1 MKVRMNLQTQR
12 QVIQMKRSRVNVT
25 SGSYP
30 LTFFLTYLK
39 NYNSRLNR
47 VVKNLNPA
55 RVNDN
60 KQAIRDKVAKD
71 PALSLLWAYAIFNS
85 VNERGTKL
93 LTLRFHDLHTFRDIA
108 KAWYLSPERI
118 RQLQYAY
125 IVKLQKKDYL
135 IAVTHFLNLTSHTPT
150 DDEIRNAMIAL
161 FGEHEKTIDYYN
173 QFHFND
179 LFNLDIKTQAEL
191 DEYIRKE

>member
-1 MKVRMNLQTQR
+1 M
-12 QVIQMKRSRVNVT
+12 MKRSRVNVT

-47 VVKNLNPA
+47 IVKNLNPT
-55 RVNDN
+55 RVKDN
-60 KQAIRDKVAKD
+60 KQAIRNKVAND

-93 LTLRFHDLHTFRDIA
+93 LTLRFHDMHTFRAIA

-125 IVKLQKKDYL
+125 IEKLQKKDYL
-135 IAVTHFLNLTSHTPT
+135 IVITHFLNMTHHVPT
-150 DDEIRNAMIAL
+150 DDEIQKAMIAL
-161 FGEHEKTIDYYN
+161 FGEHEPTIDYYN
-173 QFHFND
+173 QFHFNE
-179 LFNLDIKTQAEL
+179 LFNLNIKTQNEL